1 MEFFDAIVIGAG
13 PGGYSSAIR
22 LSHKGF
28 RTAIIE
34 KDLIGGECLNF
45 GCIPSKILIE
55 NVNMFFKLNKSN
67 LVKSSAFNWVELLSK
82 KNKLVEK
89 VRSGVEYL
97 LKGNNIK
104 IFNGF
109 GKLTKDL
116 DVEVYEKDGGKRKLS
131 SKYIVIATGSNPR
144 NLSFISYDGLRVLT
158 PKEILDLDRIP
169 NSLLIVGGGAIGL
182 EIGTMFAK
190 LGVDVTVVEI
200 MDQLL
205 PGFDLDIAK
214 LVEKKLKEL
223 GVKIYLKSSVKS
235 SEISAE
241 KVKAHIET
249 PREEINIDVDYAL
262 VSIGKV
268 PNTSK
273 IGLEEAGVELVQ
285 SGFIKIDSRCRTSIE
300 NIYAVGDVTGPPL
313 LAHKAYAQSKIAVEN
328 IAGKDVLMDSLNIPI
343 AIFTDPEI
351 AMVGLTRKEAE
362 ERNYKV
368 KVTRFPYS
376 ALGRAV
382 AEEETD
388 GFIRIISSVDTGKI
402 LGVQIIGSKA
412 SELIGEASLAIN
424 SNLTVEDLANT
435 VHPHPTFSEIIS
447 EVAEYVI
454 SKPIH
459 LLVK

>member
-1 MEFFDAIVIGAG
+1 MEFFDAVVIGAG

-34 KDLIGGECLNF
+34 KNLIGGECLNF

-55 NVNMFFKLNKSN
+55 NVNMFFKLSKSN
-67 LVKSSAFNWVELLSK
+67 LIKPSLFNWMELQSK

-97 LKGNNIK
+97 LRGNNVK

-116 DVEVYEKDGGKRKLS
+116 NVEVYEKDGGRRKLS
-131 SKYIVIATGSNPR
+131 TKYIIIATGSTSR
-144 NLSFISYDGLRVLT
+144 NLPSISYDGLRVLT
-158 PKEILDLDRIP
+158 PREILDLDRIP
-169 NSLLIVGGGAIGL
+169 KSLLIVGGGAIGL

-214 LVEKKLKEL
+214 LIEKKLKEL
-223 GVKIYLKSSVKS
+223 GVKIYLKSSIKS
-235 SEISAE
+235 SEVSAE
-241 KVKAHIET
+241 KVKAQIET
-249 PREEINIDVDYAL
+249 PNEEINVEVEYAL
-262 VSIGKV
+262 ISIGKV
-268 PNTSK
+268 PNTSG
-273 IGLEEAGVELVQ
+273 IGLEEVGVELTQ
-285 SGFIKIDSRCRTSIE
+285 NKFIKIDSKCRTNIE
-300 NIYAVGDVTGPPL
+300 NIYAIGDVTGPPL

-328 IAGKDVLMDSLNIPI
+328 IAGKEVSMDSLNIPI

-351 AMVGLTRKEAE
+351 AMVGLTRREAE

-388 GFIRIISSVDTGKI
+388 GFIRIISSIDTGKI
-402 LGVQIIGSKA
+402 LGIQIIGSKA
-412 SELIGEASLAIN
+412 SELMGEASLAIN

-447 EVAEYVI
+447 EVAEYAI
-454 SKPIH
+454 SKPVH